1 MNLILFAIALCAL
14 QPEAVDL
21 FNSANAA
28 YQDGNY
34 EQAISG
40 YVQLQHDYNIKSPAI
55 FFNLGNAWEK
65 SGKPGKAILY
75 YEAALAADPRFDP
88 ARQNLQTTLEK
99 TKRKLPPPDPQQVEQ
114 GDWLHYYPFSP
125 LQSLFLTHL
134 CLFVALLLMLLRHW
148 RDNTRLAWANRALP
162 LLAFAFFVLTI
173 AADYAAMDDPKLA
186 VTVVAEAPVYFS
198 MSESDSPRFLLY
210 EGDRVLVDRIE
221 GDWVRVNAYGGER
234 GWTRKENAGIVEYS
248 SL

>member
-1 MNLILFAIALCAL
+1 MNLILFAIALCTL
-14 QPEAVDL
+14 PPGAVDL

-34 EQAISG
+34 EQAISE
-40 YVQLQHDYNIKSPAI
+40 YIQLQHDYNMKSPSL
-55 FFNLGNAWEK
+55 FFNLGNAWNK

-75 YEAALAADPRFDP
+75 YEAALAADPRFEP

-99 TKRKLPPPDPQQVEQ
+99 TKRKLPPPDPRQVEER
-114 GDWLHYYPFSP
+114 DWLHYYPFSSS
-125 LQSLFLTHL
+125 QSLVLTHL
-134 CLFVALLLMLLRHW
+134 CLFVTLILLLLRHW
-148 RDNTRLAWANRALP
+148 RDNNRLVWACRVLP
-162 LLAFAFFVLTI
+162 ILAVAFFILTI
-173 AADYAAMDDPKLA
+173 ASDYAAMDDPKLA
-186 VTVVAEAPVYFS
+186 VTVTEEAPVYFS